1 MRNAFTTAYSDLI
14 QNQIELASTLT
25 SLIGDAS
32 SRGASATQIDE
43 LRQRL
48 DSFELQLKSLSRNL
62 IERHDSME
70 NCQRDQDQP
79 DTAST

>member
-1 MRNAFTTAYSDLI
+1 MKDAITTVYSDLI

-25 SLIGDAS
+25 SLIDEAA
-32 SRGASATQIDE
+32 SRGAPATEIDE
-43 LRQRL
+43 LRERME
-48 DSFELQLKSLSRNL
+48 SFELKLTALSKSFM
-62 IERHDSME
+62 ERHDSME